1 MAMSGRLGSM
11 LVSSGLITEDQLKK
25 ALAAQKSDGG
35 RLGSILVKLGLVPED
50 KLMTFLS
57 KQYGVPFVDLSKFE
71 INPAVIKHIPTE
83 VAQKYRIMP
92 INRAGAT
99 ITIAMVDPSNIFAI
113 DDIKFMTGYN
123 VEAVV
128 ATEGAIIEAIKKYY
142 GGAKAMVTTRPG
154 ASPAPQQKE
163 EKKISLDAKDY
174 SMEDLSESD
183 TFVDDIDTGG
193 VVDVEDFDNLVHGA
207 VDELEVVEEDALDQ
221 LSGEVEAPIV
231 KLVNGILLRAAKMGV
246 SDIHIEPY
254 EKKFRVRYRLDG
266 VLNTVMGLPLKIR
279 NAIISRVKIM
289 SQLDIAER
297 RLPQD
302 GRIKL
307 KMGKNKTMDFRVS
320 VLPTLF
326 GEKVVM
332 RLLDKSN
339 LQLDMTKLG
348 FDEDQLIDFKDALG
362 KPFGMVLVTGPTGS
376 GKTTTLYSAL
386 SELNTDSENIM
397 TAEDPVEFNLMGI
410 NQVQMKDEIGL
421 NFAAALRSFLRQDP
435 DIIMVGET
443 RDYETA
449 EIGVKAA
456 LTGHLVLSTLH
467 TNDAPSTINRL
478 LNMGV
483 EPFLVSSAVILI
495 VAQRLVRKACQ
506 NCKKPQK
513 LTVQTFIDAGFDPEE
528 AKTIVSYKGEGC
540 DVCNKTGYKG
550 RVALYEV
557 MPVKE
562 EIKELILQ
570 GASVFDIKKQAVSLG
585 MKTLRRSGLLKVKNG
600 LTSLEEV
607 VENTFP
613 DN

>member
-1 MAMSGRLGSM
+1 
-11 LVSSGLITEDQLKK
+11 
-25 ALAAQKSDGG
+25 
-35 RLGSILVKLGLVPED
+35 
-50 KLMTFLS
+50 
-57 KQYGVPFVDLSKFE
+57 
-71 INPAVIKHIPTE
+71 
-83 VAQKYRIMP
+83 
-92 INRAGAT
+92 
-99 ITIAMVDPSNIFAI
+99 
-113 DDIKFMTGYN
+113 
-123 VEAVV
+123 
-128 ATEGAIIEAIKKYY
+128 
-142 GGAKAMVTTRPG
+142 
-154 ASPAPQQKE
+154 
-163 EKKISLDAKDY
+163 
-174 SMEDLSESD
+174 MEDMQDES
-183 TFVDDIDTGG
+183 FIDDIDTGG

-207 VDELEVVEEDALDQ
+207 VDELEVVEEESLDQ

-231 KLVNGILLRAAKMGV
+231 KLVNGVLLRAAKMGV

-266 VLNTVMGLPLKIR
+266 VLTTVMGLPLKIK

-307 KMGKNKTMDFRVS
+307 KMGKNKTMDYRVS
-320 VLPTLF
+320 VLPCLF
-326 GEKVVM
+326 GEKIVL

-348 FDEDQLIDFKDALG
+348 FDEDQLVDFKDALG
-362 KPFGMVLVTGPTGS
+362 RPFGMVLVTGPTGS

-386 SELNTDSENIM
+386 SELNKDDVNLM

-495 VAQRLVRKACQ
+495 LAQRLVRKTCQ
-506 NCKKPQK
+506 NCKKPEK
-513 LTVQTFIDAGFDPEE
+513 LPAQTFIDAGFSPED
-528 AKTIVSYKGEGC
+528 AKAVVSYKGEGC
-540 DVCNKTGYKG
+540 DICNRTGYKG

-570 GASVFDIKKQAVSLG
+570 GASVFDIKKQAVSSG
-585 MKTLRRSGLLKVKNG
+585 MKTLRKSGLLKVKAG